1 MILRRTEIIMK
12 KRSSRES
19 QPESGN
25 QAQAKPDIEGKAEPE
40 VIEQILEDLEQQDVM
55 PTPSGEPIADQG
67 EPQMVG
73 VDEIS
78 ERPESW
84 NNAMGGRPHSA
95 GRTALEDEVDTS
107 ELLVERGI
115 AEAVDELSELDA
127 IENPPDDNS

>member
-1 MILRRTEIIMK
+1 MK

-19 QPESGN
+19 EPQRGN

-40 VIEQILEDLEQQDVM
+40 VIEQILEDLEQQDVL
-55 PTPSGEPIADQG
+55 PTQSGEPIADQD

-73 VDEIS
+73 VDQIS
-78 ERPESW
+78 ENPESW

-95 GRTALEDEVDTS
+95 GRTALEDEIDTS

-115 AEAVDELSELDA
+115 TEAVDELSELDA